1 MENISHKT
9 GGLSLD
15 RIAFYGRTAEE
26 YKQFFGV
33 TAQSARG
40 KKLLDCAA
48 GSASF
53 TAELGAMGVDVTACD
68 PQYGKSAVALAKKG
82 NLDIDY
88 MLGQMKKAEGQFDWS
103 FYGNLKN
110 RAAYARRSLARFV
123 TDFENHPGRYFA
135 GCLPKLPF
143 ADKTFD
149 LVLSSHFLFVYEE
162 KLDPK
167 FHIAAVRELLRV
179 AKTEVRIYPLVMA
192 NGEVSRE
199 VEKVISAMQKEGY
212 QARLLPSH
220 FEFVKGADTTLSLL
234 RE

>member
-1 MENISHKT
+1 MVE
-9 GGLSLD
+9 
-15 RIAFYGRTAEE
+15 TAEE

-33 TAQSARG
+33 TAQSVHH

-68 PQYGKSAVALAKKG
+68 PLYEKSAVALAKKG
-82 NLDIDY
+82 NSDIDY

-103 FYGNLKN
+103 FYGDLDK
-110 RAAYARRSLARFV
+110 RAAFAHRALDTFV
-123 TDFENHPGRYFA
+123 ADFKNHPARYIA
-135 GCLPKLPF
+135 GCLPNLPF

-192 NGEVSRE
+192 NGKASRE
-199 VEKVISAMQKEGY
+199 VNKVISAMPKRGV
-212 QARLLPSH
+212 SG
-220 FEFVKGADTTLSLL
+220 KTLALAF
-234 RE
+234 